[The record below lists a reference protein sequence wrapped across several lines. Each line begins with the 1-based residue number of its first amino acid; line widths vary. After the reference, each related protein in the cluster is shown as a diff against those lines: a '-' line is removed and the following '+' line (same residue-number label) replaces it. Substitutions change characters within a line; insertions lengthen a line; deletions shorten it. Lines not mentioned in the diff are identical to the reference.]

1 MHNFLK
7 KHSMTEAASTYWKAS
22 CLQRGTVRDKV
33 TRWCP
38 QTTTFEETELTQ
50 GPYQPNAVPLGQAG
64 AYERRMTLLVLLGAP
79 RKFPPICIYTLV
91 TNLTFT
97 L

>member
-1 MHNFLK
+1 MKLHKFSK
-7 KHSMTEAASTYWKAS
+7 KHGVTEAANTYLEAS

-50 GPYQPNAVPLGQAG
+50 GPSYPPNALPLGQAG
-64 AYERRMTLLVLLGAP
+64 AYERKMILLVLLEAP
-79 RKFPPICIYTLV
+79 RKFLPICLYLHTSH
-91 TNLTFT
+91 
-97 L
+97 